1 MIYQLSARFPQIV
14 RSVLTGMS
22 ASGALLVA
30 CSFSFSS
37 PAQTAV
43 TVAQV
48 RTPMSGEDMQA
59 LETEQQDAADH
70 AWHLA
75 HMAHL
80 AHLEVLQERAAQAQE
95 HAAWL
100 KQQQAAQAARA
111 AAARAAAA
119 RHPVPHRTQVPV
131 KTAGRPATPVAQP
144 KAATPAAHY
153 TGSSAMQE
161 CIIRAESGGNSQ
173 IWNASGHYGL
183 YQFSEQT
190 WAAHGGNP
198 ADFGHASVAEQNAVF
213 AQTVADDGYSDWT
226 PYDGC

>member
-22 ASGALLVA
+22 ASGALLIA
-30 CSFSFSS
+30 CSFGFTS
-37 PAQTAV
+37 PVQTAV

-59 LETEQQDAADH
+59 LAAEQQDAADH
-70 AWHLA
+70 IWHLK

-80 AHLEVLQERAAQAQE
+80 AHLEVLQEQEAEAQA

-100 KQQQAAQAARA
+100 KQQEARHA
-111 AAARAAAA
+111 AAVRYAAAHPA
-119 RHPVPHRTQVPV
+119 RTPV
-131 KTAGRPATPVAQP
+131 KTTARAYSQTASPVTKP
-144 KAATPAAHY
+144 KAAAPAAHY

-190 WAAHGGNP
+190 WTAHGGNP

-226 PYDGC
+226 PYDGCL